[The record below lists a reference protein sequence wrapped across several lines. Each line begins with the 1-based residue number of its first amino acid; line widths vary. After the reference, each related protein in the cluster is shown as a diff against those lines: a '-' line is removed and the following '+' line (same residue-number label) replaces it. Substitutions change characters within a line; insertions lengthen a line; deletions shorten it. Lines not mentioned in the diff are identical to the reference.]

1 MQPTDVAVNTNQTIT
16 AASAQDVL
24 IRTVARGACVG
35 EIDSFEGS
43 QFGGFHSERADCCAR
58 KKPSV
63 NIHEAQMRQQ
73 VQTVNRG

>member
-24 IRTVARGACVG
+24 IRTVARGARVG
-35 EIDSFEGS
+35 EIDGFEGS

-58 KKPSV
+58 KKSSV

-73 VQTVNRG
+73 VQTVNKG